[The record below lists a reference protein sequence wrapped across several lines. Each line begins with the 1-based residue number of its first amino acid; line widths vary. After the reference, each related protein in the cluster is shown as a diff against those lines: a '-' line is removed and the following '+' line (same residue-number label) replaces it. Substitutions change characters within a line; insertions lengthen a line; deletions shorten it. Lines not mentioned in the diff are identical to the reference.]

1 MVRIIFLFISLLTLE
16 NFSLLA
22 QTDAPPDVGSIEL
35 LIARHKKQHD
45 RLEERNNN
53 EIKHNSVTAL
63 VKDIST
69 KYEKLHK
76 DLMSKYALASQW
88 FNLGLNALDI
98 VTELNLLRK
107 AIPPFL
113 ANVNKIHNPY
123 VLLKYVQAGKKI
135 KSEIEFCIKV
145 ASSIPAIRINAEEL
159 TEISEL
165 IKEHISRIRYLI
177 SSYAMI
183 INGQVLYNKF
193 YEKPKLPDYTRI
205 ATEVINEYYKKD

>member
-22 QTDAPPDVGSIEL
+22 QRGAPPDVASIEL
-35 LIARHKKQHD
+35 LIDRHKKQHD

-107 AIPPFL
+107 SIPPFL

-145 ASSIPAIRINAEEL
+145 ASSIPALRINAEEL
-159 TEISEL
+159 TEMGEEGREEMMMI
-165 IKEHISRIRYLI
+165 
-177 SSYAMI
+177 MI
-183 INGQVLYNKF
+183 ICVC
-193 YEKPKLPDYTRI
+193 
-205 ATEVINEYYKKD
+205 AS